1 VADPHH
7 VEALDSFDVATVS
20 LYRTGIAVSALGVGL
35 VAAAHWTGR
44 PDGLARLVLLGGV
57 ALVDAHLHL
66 YDKRIRWV
74 IVASGWAAAVLLFS
88 GLLTGNGWVGDAG
101 LGFAFVVQSGV
112 ALKER
117 FCFRLP
123 FMNAV
128 PWLLASALVPL
139 RLGLDRPAAALLAG
153 GATLVGLLAIAK
165 ARMPLHFDIGDR
177 RRYQV

>member
-1 VADPHH
+1 
-7 VEALDSFDVATVS
+7 
-20 LYRTGIAVSALGVGL
+20 
-35 VAAAHWTGR
+35 
-44 PDGLARLVLLGGV
+44 
-57 ALVDAHLHL
+57 
-66 YDKRIRWV
+66 V

-128 PWLLASALVPL
+128 PWLLALALVPL
-139 RLGLDRPAAALLAG
+139 RLGLDRPAAVLLGG
-153 GATLVGLLAIAK
+153 GAALVGLLAVAK